1 MGPGVAVEAEK
12 SVTVSVEEAA
22 RLCGV
27 SRSYGYELARA
38 GTLPGVLRIGK
49 RFRVSKS
56 TLLRYINGW
65 QPPEETVTELDRLV

>member
-38 GTLPGVLRIGK
+38 GTLPGVFRVGR

-56 TLLRYINGW
+56 TLLAFMKGW
-65 QPPEETVTELDRLV
+65 VPARDDSGCR

>member
-38 GTLPGVLRIGK
+38 GTLPGVLRIG
-49 RFRVSKS
+49 
-56 TLLRYINGW
+56 
-65 QPPEETVTELDRLV
+65 